1 MQEEENHN
9 RLPQLRAEFREKV
22 LGAVAPF
29 VTEDT
34 VGSSLDITRL
44 FPGHAYAYLKNM
56 QKKAGAAAAQVGR
69 HEPLRPILRFSH
81 YAITPC
87 LSVVCSLLL
96 SCLFS
101 LMARHQELQVVV
113 ALDPFFT

>member
-22 LGAVAPF
+22 LVAVAPF

-56 QKKAGAAAAQVGR
+56 QKKAGAAAAQVCCRALTSMAGIR
-69 HEPLRPILRFSH
+69 KRFGHHTISLCLPLFHSIF
-81 YAITPC
+81 
-87 LSVVCSLLL
+87 VLLAFL
-96 SCLFS
+96 WPPS
-101 LMARHQELQVVV
+101 
-113 ALDPFFT
+113 